1 MQFSPKYGIIKM
13 LKSTTENQAKKTL
26 PAYFGKFG
34 GMYVGEL
41 LVPALEQLEQAFIE
55 SQTDEAFLTEF
66 NKLLTSYAGRPTP
79 LTLCRNI
86 VKNPLAKIYLK
97 REDLLHGG
105 AHKTNQVLGQ
115 ALLAK
120 RMGKTEIIAETG
132 AGQHGVATA
141 IACSLLGLK
150 CKVYMGAVDCQ
161 RQQPNVFRMQLM
173 GAEVI
178 PVTAGSGTLK
188 DAVNEALRDWSANY
202 DNAHYLLG
210 TAAGPHPFPTIVRE
224 FQKMIGEEAKQQL
237 LAEEGRLPDYVIAC
251 VGGGSNAIGMFND
264 FIGDE
269 SVKLIGVEAGGKG
282 IDTIHHG
289 ATLVAGTKGML
300 HGNYTYIM
308 QDNVGQIEESYSV
321 SAGLDYPAVGPQHA
335 QLKDSGRAQ
344 YVPINDDEAL
354 EAFQLLAR
362 NEGIIPALESSHA
375 LAHALK
381 MADKVTEE
389 TIFLVNLSGRGDKD
403 LAHVNAIISPETA
416 EKSEVKHRGEA

>member
-1 MQFSPKYGIIKM
+1 MTD
-13 LKSTTENQAKKTL
+13 TTKNSETDSKVKASL
-26 PAYFGKFG
+26 PAYFGEFG
-34 GMYVGEL
+34 GMFVGEL
-41 LVPALEQLEQAFIE
+41 LVPALEQLEQEFIA
-55 SQTDEAFLTEF
+55 SQSDEAFLAEF

-86 VKNPLAKIYLK
+86 VKNPLAKVYLK

-150 CKVYMGAVDCQ
+150 CRVYMGAVDCE
-161 RQQPNVFRMQLM
+161 RQQPNVFRMKLM

-202 DNAHYLLG
+202 DEAHYLLG

-237 LAEEGRLPDYVIAC
+237 LVEEGRLPHYVIAC
-251 VGGGSNAIGMFND
+251 IGGGSNAIGMFND
-264 FIGDE
+264 FIEDTE
-269 SVKLIGVEAGGKG
+269 VKLVGVEAGGKG
-282 IDTIHHG
+282 IETHQHG

-308 QDNVGQIEESYSV
+308 QDKHGQIEESYSI

-335 QLKDSGRAQ
+335 FLKDTGRAQ

-354 EAFQLLAR
+354 AAFQLLAK

-375 LAHALK
+375 LAQALK
-381 MADKVTEE
+381 MADTVTED

-403 LAHVNAIISPETA
+403 LAHVQTVLSAQE
-416 EKSEVKHRGEA
+416 GEA

>member
-1 MQFSPKYGIIKM
+1 MTIE
-13 LKSTTENQAKKTL
+13 KSMPETTNQNTGNAVKKKL
-26 PAYFGKFG
+26 PAYFGEFG
-34 GMYVGEL
+34 GMFVGEL

-55 SQTDEAFLTEF
+55 SQTDEAFQTEF
-66 NKLLTSYAGRPTP
+66 NNLLTKYAGRPTP
-79 LTLCRNI
+79 LTCCRNI

-150 CKVYMGAVDCQ
+150 CKVYMGAVDCE
-161 RQQPNVFRMQLM
+161 RQQPNVFRMKLM

-202 DNAHYLLG
+202 DKAHYLLG
-210 TAAGPHPFPTIVRE
+210 TAAGPHPFPTIVRDY
-224 FQKMIGEEAKQQL
+224 QKMIGEEAKLQL
-237 LAEEGRLPDYVIAC
+237 LDEEGRLPDYVIAC

-264 FIGDE
+264 FIDDE
-269 SVKLIGVEAGGKG
+269 NVKLVGVEAGGKG
-282 IDTIHHG
+282 VDTHEHG

-308 QDNVGQIEESYSV
+308 QDKDGQIEESYSI

-335 QLKDSGRAQ
+335 FLKESGRAE
-344 YVPINDDEAL
+344 YVAINDDEAL
-354 EAFQLLAR
+354 EAFQLLAKH
-362 NEGIIPALESSHA
+362 EGIIPALESSHA
-375 LAHALK
+375 LAQALK
-381 MADKVTEE
+381 MADNVTTE
-389 TIFLVNLSGRGDKD
+389 TVFLVNLSGRGDKD
-403 LAHVNAIISPETA
+403 LAHVHAVLSPETA
-416 EKSEVKHRGEA
+416 EKTTVKHRGQK

>member
-1 MQFSPKYGIIKM
+1 MTEQTMKQE
-13 LKSTTENQAKKTL
+13 TTKTKTTL
-26 PAYFGKFG
+26 PAYFGEFG
-34 GMYVGEL
+34 GMFVGEL
-41 LVPALEQLEQAFIE
+41 LVPALEQLEQAFIDSQQDE
-55 SQTDEAFLTEF
+55 SFLTEF
-66 NKLLTSYAGRPTP
+66 NDLLKNYAGRPTP
-79 LTLCRNI
+79 LTLTRNLC
-86 VKNPLAKIYLK
+86 KNPLAKIYLK

-150 CKVYMGAVDCQ
+150 CRVYMGALDCE
-161 RQQPNVFRMQLM
+161 RQQPNVFRMKLM

-202 DNAHYLLG
+202 ENAHYLLG

-224 FQKMIGEEAKQQL
+224 FQKMIGEEAKQQIL
-237 LAEEGRLPDYVIAC
+237 KQEGRLPDYVIAC
-251 VGGGSNAIGMFND
+251 VGGGSNAIGIFHD
-264 FIGDE
+264 FIKE
-269 SVKLIGVEAGGKG
+269 SSVKLIGVEAGGKG
-282 IDTIHHG
+282 VDTNQHG

-308 QDNVGQIEESYSV
+308 QDKSGQIEESYSV

-335 QLKDSGRAQ
+335 FLKDTGRAQ

-354 EAFQLLAR
+354 AAFKMLAM
-362 NEGIIPALESSHA
+362 NEGIIPALEPSHA
-375 LAHALK
+375 LAHTIK
-381 MADKVTEE
+381 MAEAVTEE
-389 TIFLVNLSGRGDKD
+389 TVFLVNLSGRGDKD
-403 LAHVNAIISPETA
+403 LAHVQTVLQA
-416 EKSEVKHRGEA
+416 EEDKKNQGEA